1 MTQPDWIAAECGP
14 AQLRLWQMAPDDSVL
29 EQASLPPV
37 DAAGLAQAVA
47 SAWPDLPGATPVV
60 VSGAGALPYPAV
72 PCKPAGIAQATEQG
86 PMRLLP
92 GLAQEKPADTLE
104 HEATRVAGFL
114 ALNPGFD
121 GVICLPGAQS
131 RWVHVSAGEIVS
143 FRSFLTGRLHAL
155 LADASLVG
163 FDKSAP
169 WDEATGLEAV
179 DRAMGRP
186 ANFAGDLAAIAAEVR
201 LHGLSAGPASA
212 RALGLLIGLELAAAK
227 PYWLGQSVALVADGA
242 EAQPYRAALEAQA
255 VPVVVADGIRMARE
269 GLRAAYRDG
278 AA

>member
-14 AQLRLWQMAPDDSVL
+14 TQLRLWQMAADDGVL
-29 EQASLPPV
+29 DQASLPPV

-47 SAWPDLPGATPVV
+47 SAWPDLPDATPVV

-86 PMRLLP
+86 RMRLLP

-114 ALNPGFD
+114 AINPGFD

-163 FDKSAP
+163 FDSNAP
-169 WDEATGLEAV
+169 WDEAPGLEAV
-179 DRAMGRP
+179 DQAMGRP
-186 ANFAGDLAAIAAEVR
+186 ANFAGDLAAIPAEVR
-201 LHGLSAGPASA
+201 LRGLAAGPASA

-269 GLRAAYRDG
+269 GLRAAYRGG